1 MLWKIARNL
10 CILIENETKKK
21 SGEPVN
27 SNLVKTQKEWS
38 KAYNIHITQVNFESG
53 AKDMSINE
61 ETGHKQTISTGE
73 GEMRVPLIAW
83 NMNYCDQKFITI
95 LSDSRLLPIQILIHY
110 ILPFQST
117 LVVKL
122 IIQYIVFNFIFD
134 ALNLFLNIVHS

>member
-38 KAYNIHITQVNFESG
+38 EAYNIHITQVNLESG
-53 AKDMSINE
+53 AKDVSIRE

-95 LSDSRLLPIQILIHY
+95 LSDSRLLPIQIFTNKQMIS
-110 ILPFQST
+110 F
-117 LVVKL
+117 
-122 IIQYIVFNFIFD
+122 
-134 ALNLFLNIVHS
+134 